1 MLTKYKSLWLSILV
15 IALGLLAIDLISGI
29 RPDII
34 FKSIVISAFGSIYGL
49 SETLTKSIPLM
60 LCGLGL
66 SLAFRSSV
74 WNIGAEG
81 QLLMGAIGATW
92 VALYIMPNAPGP
104 ILIPVMFLVG
114 AIFGGI
120 WALIPAILK
129 VKFNLNEIIV
139 SLMMNY
145 IAIELVNYLVYGP
158 WKSPYEWGFPY
169 STKFPLSAQL
179 PRISNT
185 RIHYPTLIIAVILA
199 VVFYIILNRSKF
211 GYEIRVVGDNMEA
224 ARYAGL
230 DISRVILLVLI
241 LSGGLAGL
249 AGVGEVAGIHY
260 RLRVASGISPG
271 YGYTAVIVA
280 WLGRLNPLL
289 IIIVSFLFGGL
300 LVGGD
305 AIQVSLG
312 LPGATINFINGLIL
326 TFLLVQSFS
335 RGRASLT
342 RKRRSEV

>member
-1 MLTKYKSLWLSILV
+1 MSKNILLPILV
-15 IALGLLAIDLISGI
+15 VLLGILAIYLISGI

-34 FKSIVISAFGSIYGL
+34 FKSIFISAFCSVYGIT
-49 SETLTKSIPLM
+49 ETLTKAIPLM
-60 LCGLGL
+60 LCAIGLA
-66 SLAFRSSV
+66 LAFKSSI

-92 VALYIMPNAPGP
+92 VALYVMPNAPRS
-104 ILIPVMFLVG
+104 ILLPTMFLVG
-114 AIFGGI
+114 AIFGAI

-129 VKFNLNEIIV
+129 IRFNINEIIV

-158 WKSPYEWGFPY
+158 WRSPFEWGFPY
-169 STKFPLSAQL
+169 STKFPLNAQI
-179 PRISNT
+179 PRILGT
-185 RIHYPTLIIAVILA
+185 RLHYPTFILA
-199 VVFYIILNRSKF
+199 LSFSILLYFLLQRSKL
-211 GYEIRVVGDNMEA
+211 GYEIRVIGENIDA

-230 DISRVILLVLI
+230 NIPWIIVLILL

-271 YGYTAVIVA
+271 YGYTAIIVA
-280 WLGRLNPLL
+280 WLGRLNPLF
-289 IIIVSFLFGGL
+289 IIPVSILFGGL

-305 AIQVSLG
+305 SIQVSLG
-312 LPGATINFINGLIL
+312 LPGATINLINGLVLIFVI
-326 TFLLVQSFS
+326 TQGFS
-335 RGRASLT
+335 RSKLFISRRGRGKL
-342 RKRRSEV
+342 

>member
-1 MLTKYKSLWLSILV
+1 MTEKYKNTLLSILV
-15 IALGLLAIDLISGI
+15 IILGLLAMYLISGV

-34 FKSIVISAFGSIYGL
+34 LRSIVISAFGSVYGI
-49 SETLTKSIPLM
+49 SETLTKSIPLI

-66 SLAFRSSV
+66 SLSFRASV

-81 QLLMGAIGATW
+81 QLLMGAVGATW
-92 VALYIMPNAPGP
+92 VTLYLIPNAPRL
-104 ILIPVMFLVG
+104 ILILTMFIVG
-114 AIFGGI
+114 AILGGI

-145 IAIELVNYLVYGP
+145 IAIEFVNYLVYGP

-169 STKFPLSAQL
+169 STKFPPSAQL
-179 PRISNT
+179 PRIFDT
-185 RIHYPTLIIAVILA
+185 RVHYPTLILSIVLAVIL
-199 VVFYIILNRSKF
+199 YIILNKSKL
-211 GYEIRVVGDNMEA
+211 GYEIRVVGDNIEA

-230 DISRVILLVLI
+230 DIPKIVLI
-241 LSGGLAGL
+241 VLLLSGGLAGL
-249 AGVGEVAGIHY
+249 AGVGEVAGIHH

-280 WLGRLNPLL
+280 WLGRLNPILILL
-289 IIIVSFLFGGL
+289 VSFLFGGL

-326 TFLLVQSFS
+326 IFILVQGTSKMRIS
-335 RGRASLT
+335 YV
-342 RKRRSEV
+342 RKRRSE

>member
-1 MLTKYKSLWLSILV
+1 MLKRYRNFGLSILV
-15 IALGLLAIDLISGI
+15 ILLGLFAIYLVSGI

-34 FKSIVISAFGSIYGL
+34 LKSIVISAFGSIYGL

-66 SLAFRSSV
+66 SLSFRSSI

-92 VALYIMPNAPGP
+92 IVLYVMPNTPKL
-104 ILIPVMFLVG
+104 ILIPMMFIVG
-114 AIFGGI
+114 AICGGI

-139 SLMMNY
+139 SLMLNY
-145 IAIELVNYLVYGP
+145 IAIEFVNYLVYGP

-169 STKFPLSAQL
+169 STKFPTSAQL
-179 PRISNT
+179 PRILDT
-185 RIHYPTLIIAVILA
+185 RIHYPTLILALVLA
-199 VVFYIILNRSKF
+199 VVIYTILYKSKL
-211 GYEIRVVGDNMEA
+211 GYEIRVIGDNIDA

-230 DISRVILLVLI
+230 DIHKIIIMVLI

-249 AGVGEVAGIHY
+249 AGVGEVAGIHH
-260 RLRVASGISPG
+260 RLRVASGISSG

-280 WLGRLNPLL
+280 WLGRLDPFL
-289 IIIVSFLFGGL
+289 IVFVSFLFGGL

-326 TFLLVQSFS
+326 IFVLVQSFS
-335 RGRASLT
+335 RTGLSSIK
-342 RKRRSEV
+342 KRRSEE

>member
-1 MLTKYKSLWLSILV
+1 MIKNYRNLGLSILMIV
-15 IALGLLAIDLISGI
+15 LGLLAIYLVSGI
-29 RPDII
+29 RPDVLL
-34 FKSIVISAFGSIYGL
+34 KSMIISAFGSIYGL
-49 SETLTKSIPLM
+49 SETLTKAIPLM

-66 SLAFRSSV
+66 SMSFRASV

-92 VALYIMPNAPGP
+92 VVLYLMPNAPRL
-104 ILIPVMFLVG
+104 ILILIMFLVG
-114 AIFGGI
+114 AICGGI

-139 SLMMNY
+139 SLMLNY

-169 STKFPLSAQL
+169 STKFPSSAQL
-179 PRISNT
+179 PRILDT
-185 RIHYPTLIIAVILA
+185 RIHYPTLILALILA
-199 VVFYIILNRSKF
+199 VIIYIILYKSKF
-211 GYEIRVVGDNMEA
+211 GYEIRVIGDNIDA

-230 DISRVILLVLI
+230 NIHRIILLVLL
-241 LSGGLAGL
+241 LSGGLSGL
-249 AGVGEVAGIHY
+249 AGVGEVAGIHH
-260 RLRVASGISPG
+260 RLRVASGISSG

-289 IIIVSFLFGGL
+289 IILVSFLFGGL

-326 TFLLVQSFS
+326 IFVLVQSFS
-335 RGRASLT
+335 KTRASLI
-342 RKRRSEV
+342 RKRRSEE

>member
-1 MLTKYKSLWLSILV
+1 MLEKYRN
-15 IALGLLAIDLISGI
+15 LGLSFLVVILGLFGIYLVSGI
-29 RPDII
+29 SPYIML
-34 FKSIVISAFGSIYGL
+34 KSIIISAFGSIYGL

-66 SLAFRSSV
+66 SLSFRSSI

-92 VALYIMPNAPGP
+92 IALYVMPNAPKL
-104 ILIPVMFLVG
+104 ILIPMMFIVG
-114 AIFGGI
+114 AICGGI

-139 SLMMNY
+139 SLMLNY
-145 IAIELVNYLVYGP
+145 IAIEFVNYLIYGP

-169 STKFPLSAQL
+169 STKFPISAQL
-179 PRISNT
+179 PRILDT
-185 RIHYPTLIIAVILA
+185 RIHYPTLILA
-199 VVFYIILNRSKF
+199 LVLAIFIYIILYKSKL
-211 GYEIRVVGDNMEA
+211 GYEIRVIGDNIDA

-230 DISRVILLVLI
+230 DIRKIIILVLI

-249 AGVGEVAGIHY
+249 AGVGEVAGIHH
-260 RLRVASGISPG
+260 RLRVASGISSG

-280 WLGRLNPLL
+280 WLGRLNPFL
-289 IIIVSFLFGGL
+289 IVFVSFLFGGL

-326 TFLLVQSFS
+326 IFVLVQSFS
-335 RGRASLT
+335 KIRLYSTKKGAER
-342 RKRRSEV
+342 

>member
-1 MLTKYKSLWLSILV
+1 MTRRYSNSFLSILV
-15 IALGLLAIDLISGI
+15 IILGFLAVYLISGV

-34 FKSIVISAFGSIYGL
+34 LKSIVISAFGSVYGL
-49 SETLTKSIPLM
+49 SETLTKSIPLV

-66 SLAFRSSV
+66 SLSFKASI

-81 QLLMGAIGATW
+81 QLLMGAVGATW
-92 VALYIMPNAPGP
+92 VVLYLMPNAPRL
-104 ILIPVMFLVG
+104 ILILAMFLMG
-114 AIFGGI
+114 AILGGI
-120 WALIPAILK
+120 WALITAILK

-145 IAIELVNYLVYGP
+145 IAIEFVNYLVYGP

-179 PRISNT
+179 SRISDT
-185 RIHYPTLIIAVILA
+185 RIHYPTLILAIILA
-199 VVFYIILNRSKF
+199 ISLYIVLNKTKL
-211 GYEIRVVGDNMEA
+211 GYEIRVIGDNIEA

-230 DISRVILLVLI
+230 DIPKIVLVVLL

-249 AGVGEVAGIHY
+249 AGVGEVAGIHH

-289 IIIVSFLFGGL
+289 IILVSFLFGGL

-312 LPGATINFINGLIL
+312 LPGATINFVNGLIL
-326 TFLLVQSFS
+326 IFVLVQSVS
-335 RGRASLT
+335 KARISYV
-342 RKRRSEV
+342 RKRKK